1 MTPLLRHAPWLAVL
15 PPLLGWL
22 GLGGPDITAS
32 QALMRSFQG
41 YRSTPLQMIQQRQP
55 QFEEAPMVLKVVID
69 NRRRIRMDVVRPL
82 IKEGV
87 VAVDDGK
94 EMRTYHP
101 DLQVLQVSE
110 SPLISTPTPIQ
121 RARLLEANYTLDLEN
136 GPRVAGR
143 STFQLHLRPRHE
155 RLEEQVL
162 FLDREK
168 FTTLRVEAR
177 DGGEI
182 RVLTDT
188 LHIEYSSNS
197 ASFNPPS
204 GTTVVKEPR
213 PVPLE
218 RFREGPAKLGF
229 KPLLPRRLPFGF
241 QTQSSFVIGA
251 ADRPYLRVRVSD
263 GLLTG
268 SVYQWS
274 SRIQGG
280 RHPAGLNPMYSR
292 GGVNFAVYG
301 ELPPD
306 VARTVLST
314 FVLEK

>member
-1 MTPLLRHAPWLAVL
+1 
-15 PPLLGWL
+15 
-22 GLGGPDITAS
+22 
-32 QALMRSFQG
+32 
-41 YRSTPLQMIQQRQP
+41 MIQQRHP
-55 QFEEAPMVLKVVID
+55 QFEEAPMVIKVVID
-69 NRRRIRMDVVRPL
+69 NRGRIRMDVVRPL

-94 EMRTYHP
+94 EIRTYHP
-101 DLQVLQVSE
+101 DLHVLQVAE
-110 SPLISTPTPIQ
+110 SPLVSAPSPIQ

-143 STFQLHLRPRHE
+143 STLQLHLRPRHE

-177 DGGEI
+177 DGEDT
-182 RVLTDT
+182 RVLADT
-188 LHIEYSSNS
+188 LHIEYSNHS
-197 ASFNPPS
+197 ASFSPPA
-204 GTTVVKEPR
+204 GTSIVREPR

-218 RFREGPAKLGF
+218 RSGDGKAKLGF
-229 KPLLPRRLPFGF
+229 KPSLPRRLPFGF
-241 QTQSSFVIGA
+241 QTQSSWVIGA
-251 ADRPYLRVRVSD
+251 KDRPYLRTRVSD
-263 GLLTG
+263 GLLAG

-274 SRIQGG
+274 SRVQGG
-280 RHPAGLNPMYSR
+280 RHPVGLNPMYSR

-314 FVLEK
+314 FVLKK